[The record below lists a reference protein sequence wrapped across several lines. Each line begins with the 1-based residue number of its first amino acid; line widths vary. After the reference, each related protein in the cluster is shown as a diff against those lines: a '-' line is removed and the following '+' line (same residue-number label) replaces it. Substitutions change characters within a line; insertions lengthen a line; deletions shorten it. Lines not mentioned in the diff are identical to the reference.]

1 MPLDFPNSPSV
12 GASYSSSGITWT
24 YDGEKWNIAASGGP
38 SYVTSLPA
46 SPIDGQEIYYG
57 ADATNGIIWHLRYR
71 SASSSSYKWE
81 YIGGSALTSYVDTN
95 EGRSSNTFGD
105 LATVGPSITLPVNG
119 NYEIVFASTFYNDSN
134 TNSTGAR
141 CKLNING
148 TTLAD
153 TKPFI
158 DHLAVTA
165 LDVDGQNRITIE
177 EVTGTRVVKMVYN
190 NRAGTGTAQFLQRSL
205 SIRPVRIG

>member
-71 SASSSSYKWE
+71 SASSSTYKWE
-81 YIGGSALTSYVDTN
+81 YIGGPSLTNYVVTDQTTT
-95 EGRSSNTFGD
+95 SNSIVD
-105 LATVGPSITLPVNG
+105 LATDGPSITVPVSG
-119 NYEIVFASTFYNDSN
+119 DYEINFYATIYNEGVGNN
-134 TNSTGAR
+134 TGGR
-141 CKLNING
+141 VWLFING
-148 TTLAD
+148 SQSSPYIEYLSAGDAYSPYSLA
-153 TKPFI
+153 
-158 DHLAVTA
+158 
-165 LDVDGQNRITIE
+165 QS
-177 EVTGTRVVKMVYN
+177 TRKEISGNKIVKLRYN
-190 NRAGTGTAQFLQRSL
+190 NRGGSGLAHFIDRGLVVKP
-205 SIRPVRIG
+205 IRVG